1 MESQAERK
9 KIPMKIKDMPNDDRP
24 YERCQREGPE
34 RLSNVELLSI
44 IIRTGSPKANS
55 LDLASKILALNYPK
69 DGILGLLHLSLP
81 ELTSIKGIGNV
92 KGIQLLCVGELS
104 RRIWKRKALGR
115 PLIFR
120 DPGSVAEY
128 YQEDMRHQG
137 QEQFHVMLFNTK
149 QMLIQEIQISKG
161 TVNASL
167 ATPREIFIEALRYQ
181 AVSLILVHNH
191 PSGDPE
197 PSREDVMLTQRVKEA
212 GVLMDIRLQDHVII
226 GEHTYVSMK
235 ERGLI

>member
-1 MESQAERK
+1 
-9 KIPMKIKDMPNDDRP
+9 MKIKDMPNDDRP
-24 YERCQREGPE
+24 SERCQREGPE
-34 RLSNVELLSI
+34 RLSDVELLSI

>member
-1 MESQAERK
+1 
-9 KIPMKIKDMPNDDRP
+9 MKIKDIPNDDRP

-34 RLSNVELLSI
+34 RLSDVELLSI
-44 IIRTGSPKANS
+44 IIRTGSRDSNS
-55 LDLASKILALNYPK
+55 LELAADILALNYPK
-69 DGILGLLHLSLP
+69 DGILGLLQLTLP
-81 ELTSIKGIGNV
+81 ELMSIKGIGKV

-104 RRIWKRKALGR
+104 RRIWKRKTR
-115 PLIFR
+115 EKKLIFQS
-120 DPGSVAEY
+120 PQEVAEY
-128 YQEDMRHQG
+128 FQEDMRHAD
-137 QEQFHVMLFNTK
+137 QELFYLMLFNTK
-149 QMLIQEIQISKG
+149 QSLIRDIQLSKG

-197 PSREDVMLTQRVKEA
+197 PSRADIALTRRVAEA
-212 GVLMDIRLQDHVII
+212 GQMIGIYLQDHVVI
-226 GEHTYVSMK
+226 GEHSYVSMK

>member
-34 RLSNVELLSI
+34 RLSDVELLSI

-161 TVNASL
+161 TVN
-167 ATPREIFIEALRYQ
+167 EALRYQ